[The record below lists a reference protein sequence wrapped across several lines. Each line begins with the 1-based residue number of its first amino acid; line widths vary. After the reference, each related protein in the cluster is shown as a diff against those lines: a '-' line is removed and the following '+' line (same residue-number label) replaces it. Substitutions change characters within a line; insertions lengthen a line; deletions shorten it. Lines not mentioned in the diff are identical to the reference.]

1 MMIASRVIVRG
12 VVQGVGFRPFVH
24 STATELGLSGSVGNS
39 ALGVVIEIEGDG
51 EAIDAFV
58 ARVRHRPPPLAR
70 VESIEREDSRPVGR
84 QGFCIIETDAGSVGR
99 TLAPADVGICDDC
112 LRELT
117 DPGDRR
123 FRHPFITC
131 TNCGPRFTI
140 IESLPYDRAATT
152 MKRFPLC
159 ANCAAEYVDPS
170 DRRFHAQPIACPEC
184 GPTLSFVERGT
195 DAVTGEAA
203 LLRARSLLRDGKILA
218 VKGIGGFHLACDARD
233 DRVVHELRECKHRAS
248 KPLAVMVRDVR
259 EARELGAIDDAG
271 ADAMCS
277 RERPIVLVAKA
288 SGYALSPLVAPG
300 IPDIGIMLAYNPI
313 QHLLLGLA
321 GDATGPAVLVMTS
334 ANIGGEPI
342 LYSDNHLERVGD
354 LADGVL
360 THNRPI
366 LMPCDDSVMRI
377 VASRRQLLRRS
388 RGYAPLPV
396 TAPFDVPPT
405 LAVGADLKNTFCLAE
420 GGYVWPS
427 QHIGDM
433 SDLAVIDSFAASES
447 HFESITGVV
456 PHLIACDE
464 HPRYRSSSWARCR
477 SGDRPVR
484 VVGHHHAH
492 VASVMGE
499 NGRDGSEPVLGIAF
513 DGTGYG
519 ADGAVWGGELLLAT
533 YKGYRRLAHLGYVP
547 LPGGDAGVER
557 PYRMALAHLWHAG
570 LDWESDLAPVAAC
583 PPREQSVLLHQLETG
598 FGCVGT
604 SSMGRLFDAVSSL
617 TGVRQSVDYEA
628 QAAIELEG
636 ISRGVDSAGSRYTF
650 DWMLS
655 DDDSWTADPRSVI
668 RAVVRDLR
676 EKVPA
681 DVIGARFHES
691 VAHLVLEWAIRG
703 RELAGVDE
711 VVLTGGVFQNP
722 LLLVRACALL
732 EDAGFTPLTGLELP
746 PNDGGLAYGQ
756 VLVGSSS

>member
-1 MMIASRVIVRG
+1 MKIACRVIVRG

-24 STATELGLSGSVGNS
+24 ATATELGLSGSVGNS
-39 ALGVVIEIEGDG
+39 ALGVVIDVEGDG
-51 EAIDAFV
+51 ETIDAFV
-58 ARVRHRPPPLAR
+58 ARVRNRPPPLAR
-70 VESIEREDSRPVGR
+70 VESVEREDSRPVGR
-84 QGFCIIETDAGSVGR
+84 EGFRIVETDAGSVGR

-117 DPGDRR
+117 DPSDRR
-123 FRHPFITC
+123 YRHPFITC

-159 ANCAAEYVDPS
+159 ANCAAEYVDPA
-170 DRRFHAQPIACPEC
+170 DRRFHAQPIACPQC
-184 GPTLSFVERGT
+184 GPTLSFVEG
-195 DAVTGEAA
+195 DAPAVTGEGA

-233 DRVVHELRECKHRAS
+233 DRAVHELRERKHRAS
-248 KPLAVMVRDVR
+248 KPLAVMVRDVP
-259 EARELGAIDDAG
+259 EARELGVVGDAE
-271 ADAMCS
+271 ADAMSS

-288 SGYALSPLVAPG
+288 SGYALSPLIAPG

-321 GDATGPAVLVMTS
+321 GEEAGPAVLVMTS

-342 LYSDNHLERVGD
+342 LYSDNDLERLGD

-366 LMPCDDSVMRI
+366 LVPCDDSVMRI
-377 VASRRQLLRRS
+377 VGSGRQLLRRS

-420 GGYVWPS
+420 DGYVWPS

-433 SDLAVIDSFAASES
+433 GDLAVIDSFAASES

-456 PHLIACDE
+456 PHQIACDE
-464 HPRYRSSSWARCR
+464 HPRYRSSSWARSR

-533 YKGYRRLAHLGYVP
+533 YKGYRRLAHLGYVL

-583 PPREQSVLLHQLETG
+583 PPREQSVLLHQMETG
-598 FGCVGT
+598 FGCVDT

-617 TGVRQSVDYEA
+617 TGVRQRVDYEA

-636 ISRGVDSAGSRYTF
+636 VSRGVDSAGSRYTF
-650 DWMLS
+650 DWTQS

-676 EKVPA
+676 EKLPA
-681 DVIGARFHES
+681 EVIGARFHES

-732 EDAGFTPLTGLELP
+732 SDAGFTPLTGLELP
-746 PNDGGLAYGQ
+746 PHDGGLAYGQ